1 LRNKVVSA
9 ARKSIQKNMNLNQL
23 YQSMQEAYDQMQ
35 TPLAHQ
41 IPPPSVYI
49 ILSFPNDFKF
59 VIFLTFIQY
68 SVIQAGAKGDEGI
81 HHPTGSKSWIH

>member
-1 LRNKVVSA
+1 MRNKVVSA